1 MKSAG
6 KNAEDMPIMADLEYE
21 AKNVNQAVEKA
32 AAELNISPE
41 KLDYDVVSHGSSGIF
56 GLARVKKA
64 KIRVVLPE
72 EQVDAAKLV
81 DRLDHELSVDAD
93 DGELKAAPTHGPENS
108 LGIEETEKSKQLGFN
123 VLKRIV
129 DTISDDAQI
138 QMVENREGL
147 LFSVKGRDAAILI
160 GKRGQTLEAIQS
172 LVEKIVNKHSR
183 NNGKIHVQVDVEGY
197 LQTRQENLEKLA
209 QKLAAK
215 SKRIGKPIALSQMS
229 AYERRIIHM
238 ALKNDHGVRT
248 KSRGEGYL
256 RKLVIFPKKKSN
268 RSKRPSTQNQR

>member
-6 KNAEDMPIMADLEYE
+6 KIVEVMPIMADLEYE
-21 AKNVNQAVEKA
+21 AKNVNLAVEKA
-32 AAELNISPE
+32 AAALNISPDQ
-41 KLDYDVVSHGSSGIF
+41 LDYDIVSQGSSGIF

-72 EQVDAAKLV
+72 DPLDAASLV
-81 DRLDHELSVDAD
+81 DRLDQELSGVAENGTRQATAAD
-93 DGELKAAPTHGPENS
+93 LPEDS
-108 LGIEETEKSKQLGFN
+108 VQIEEMETPKQLGFN

-138 QMVENREGL
+138 EMDDNREGL
-147 LFSVKGRDAAILI
+147 LFSVKGGDAAILI

-172 LVEKIVNKHSR
+172 LVEKIVNKQNS

-209 QKLAAK
+209 QKLAKK

-229 AYERRIIHM
+229 AYERRIIHL
-238 ALKNDHGVRT
+238 ALKTDPGVRT

-268 RSKRPSTQNQR
+268 RSKRS